1 MVHTDKPPTPVEK
14 RHAEERAAKGPEVQ
28 PLSSL
33 LEGSESKK
41 KPVGAVS
48 LFGGI
53 NVLGDRLGAA
63 KVRRYMRLRVEV
75 LPKLKSR
82 IS

>member
-1 MVHTDKPPTPVEK
+1 MEEKPTE
-14 RHAEERAAKGPEVQ
+14 EERVAKYKSPEV
-28 PLSSL
+28 PSL
-33 LEGSESKK
+33 PSPLEGSESKK

-53 NVLGDRLGAA
+53 NVLGDRLAAA
-63 KVRRYMRLRVEV
+63 KVRCYIRLRVEI
-75 LPKLKSR
+75 LSKLRST